1 MPYLPSFYFLSFAV
15 MTSVRSPRR
24 GVTVAENATHAHHA
38 DAARADLDVEEEFNP
53 PGQTIERA
61 VIVGNTLGPVHLQ
74 EKNH

>member
-1 MPYLPSFYFLSFAV
+1 MD
-15 MTSVRSPRR
+15 
-24 GVTVAENATHAHHA
+24 NATHAHHA

-53 PGQTIERA
+53 PDRTIERA